1 MTLLQVSS
9 IYEVTAEY
17 FNTLCKKSKTIKVS
31 YFESQGTSS
40 SAEQPISML
49 WTLSQCQPGAGQV
62 QRPIHFHHRK
72 DYLYFSPV
80 AKIKKK
86 SLLLAWK
93 TELGWCS
100 QTQSH
105 MITGCGRE
113 LGTRMAGNHLQANSC
128 SSSICWFPV
137 PSLELVRIHISFQT
151 HHLYA
156 PEISCLMSSAS
167 FKVCSENPKN
177 TSLSGKNTANPRL
190 YTQILLL
197 TV

>member
-1 MTLLQVSS
+1 M
-9 IYEVTAEY
+9 
-17 FNTLCKKSKTIKVS
+17 S

-40 SAEQPISML
+40 SAEQPIAML
-49 WTLSQCQPGAGQV
+49 WMLFQCQPWAGQV
-62 QRPIHFHHRK
+62 QRPTHFHREK

-93 TELGWCS
+93 TGLGWFS

-105 MITGCGRE
+105 MITGCGTE
-113 LGTRMAGNHLQANSC
+113 LGTHMAGNHLQANAC

-137 PSLELVRIHISFQT
+137 LSLELVRIHISFQT

-156 PEISCLMSSAS
+156 PEISSLMSSAS

-177 TSLSGKNTANPRL
+177 TSLSIWTEHCRRTCYIHK
-190 YTQILLL
+190 YFC
-197 TV
+197 